1 MSKSSSG
8 ASQKRT
14 DKPSATKRGQIISY
28 LVRRGYPAAR
38 VNQLIKSGMSYDD
51 IARAIIQD
59 VQP

>member
-14 DKPSATKRGQIISY
+14 DKPNASGRGKIISY
-28 LVRRGYPAAR
+28 LVRRGYPAAHAS
-38 VNQLIKSGMSYDD
+38 QLIKSGMSYDD
-51 IARAIIQD
+51 IAQAIIQD